1 MLKNAPI
8 SLPMALLALLAV
20 TGTAPAISSAMA
32 EDSPFS
38 ISGEIKVTKVVDG
51 DSLRSGPLKI
61 RLHGIDAPE
70 RKQTCRTAGGVEWPC
85 GTAATDTMKTI
96 IGTTPQLACTL
107 IDVDRYGRLVMRC
120 RADGA
125 DIAETLVAEG
135 LALAYRRFSE
145 DYVAAER
152 AAERAKRGM
161 WQGRFETP
169 WDWRRQN

>member
-8 SLPMALLALLAV
+8 LLLMALLALLAV
-20 TGTAPAISSAMA
+20 TSTVPAMA

-70 RKQTCRTAGGVEWPC
+70 RKQKCRTAGGEEWPC
-85 GTAATDTMKTI
+85 GTAATNAMKKI
-96 IGTTPQLACTL
+96 IGTTAQLACTL
-107 IDVDRYGRLVMRC
+107 LDVDRYGRLVMRC
-120 RADGA
+120 RADGT

-135 LALAYRRFSE
+135 LALAYRRYSAN
-145 DYVAAER
+145 YVAAEE
-152 AAERAKRGM
+152 AAERAMRGL
-161 WQGRFETP
+161 WQGRFEAP
-169 WDWRRQN
+169 WDWRRKN